1 MHISCCTPP
10 RAPQVAVV
18 NVANAM
24 GNLSAD
30 TEVRLG
36 FRAAGGV
43 GALVS
48 RVGQNHTFIGIYGV
62 HTVFLAG

>member
-1 MHISCCTPP
+1 M
-10 RAPQVAVV
+10 V